1 MCPPKLFQNSSLPI
15 WSDASLPKGLQKP
28 TSSGTMV
35 SEAWRCSLRLWGYVR
50 VSSVSQAK
58 GFGLSAQRELIERYC
73 RLHGHELLSVVEEV
87 QSALE
92 KRPAFEELFLRV
104 LSGEADGIIVAK
116 LDRLGRSVRDL
127 SNLAEK
133 LRRHGKEL
141 ISVGDNI
148 DTSSP
153 NGKLLFHILSAIA
166 EYERELLLERTR
178 LGREMAERAGKVCH
192 RPRRPLPERVLRE
205 MKERGLS
212 HRMMA
217 QALGVSRSTVLRRL
231 RELGLR

>member
-1 MCPPKLFQNSSLPI
+1 MKLL
-15 WSDASLPKGLQKP
+15 
-28 TSSGTMV
+28 
-35 SEAWRCSLRLWGYVR
+35 GYVR

-58 GFGLSAQRELIERYC
+58 GFGLEAQKELIENFC
-73 RLHGHELLSVVEEV
+73 RVQGHELLGILEEV
-87 QSALE
+87 QSALSQRPVFE
-92 KRPAFEELFLRV
+92 KLKARV

-116 LDRLGRSVRDL
+116 LDRLGRSVLDL
-127 SNLAEK
+127 ANIVAE
-133 LRRHGKEL
+133 LRKAGKQL
-141 ISVGDNI
+141 ISVSDNI

-178 LGREMAERAGKVCH
+178 LGREIAERSGKICH
-192 RPRRPLPERVLRE
+192 RPRREIPEKVLRE
-205 MKERGLS
+205 MKAKGLS
-212 HRMMA
+212 HRMIA

>member
-1 MCPPKLFQNSSLPI
+1 MAE
-15 WSDASLPKGLQKP
+15 AS
-28 TSSGTMV
+28 TSATMV
-35 SEAWRCSLRLWGYVR
+35 SKVMKLLGYVR

-58 GFGLSAQRELIERYC
+58 GFGLEAQKELIENFC
-73 RLHGHELLSVVEEV
+73 RVQGHELLGILEEV
-87 QSALE
+87 QSALSQRPVFE
-92 KRPAFEELFLRV
+92 KLKARV

-116 LDRLGRSVRDL
+116 LDRLGRSVLDL
-127 SNLAEK
+127 ANIVAE
-133 LRRHGKEL
+133 LRKAGKQL
-141 ISVGDNI
+141 ISVSDNI

-178 LGREMAERAGKVCH
+178 LGREIAERSGKICH
-192 RPRRPLPERVLRE
+192 RPRREIPEKVLRE
-205 MKERGLS
+205 MKAKGLS
-212 HRMMA
+212 HRMIA

>member
-1 MCPPKLFQNSSLPI
+1 
-15 WSDASLPKGLQKP
+15 
-28 TSSGTMV
+28 MV
-35 SEAWRCSLRLWGYVR
+35 SKVMKLLGYVR

-58 GFGLSAQRELIERYC
+58 GFGLEAQKELIENFC
-73 RLHGHELLSVVEEV
+73 RVQGHELLGILEEV
-87 QSALE
+87 QSALSQRPVFE
-92 KRPAFEELFLRV
+92 KLKARV

-116 LDRLGRSVRDL
+116 LDRLGRSVLDL
-127 SNLAEK
+127 ANIVAE
-133 LRRHGKEL
+133 LRKAGKQL
-141 ISVGDNI
+141 ISVSDNI

-178 LGREMAERAGKVCH
+178 LGREIAERSGKICH
-192 RPRRPLPERVLRE
+192 RPRREIPEKVLRE
-205 MKERGLS
+205 MKAKGLS
-212 HRMMA
+212 HRMIA